1 LKRGLRLTVLWDD
14 DHYVEDSP
22 RRRLVTLTTYEH
34 RHLTAGWSYF
44 DASDQTSLA
53 VAKVDSRG
61 HSIWVI
67 PRLPHGTVLPSAPA
81 GQVRA
86 SLEGL
91 IRYDRI
97 DANLDNDSVKDRWI
111 LGVAYWPRVM
121 TSSVSSAF
129 LLNYEQV
136 RYRDFAPS
144 RPTEKRL
151 AVHTLIT
158 F

>member
-1 LKRGLRLTVLWDD
+1 MTLFWDN
-14 DHYVEDSP
+14 DHYVEDAE
-22 RRRLVTLTTYEH
+22 RRRLSTLISFEH
-34 RHLTAGWSYF
+34 RFLNAGWTF
-44 DASDQTSLA
+44 LDATDQTSQTTTE
-53 VAKVDSRG
+53 VDARG
-61 HSIWVI
+61 HSIWFV
-67 PRLPHGTVLPSAPA
+67 PRFPHGTVLPSAPA

-91 IRYDRI
+91 IRYDRLEP
-97 DANLDNDSVKDRWI
+97 NRDNDSVKDRWI

-129 LLNYEQV
+129 LVNYEQV
-136 RYRDFAPS
+136 RYRDFVPP
-144 RPTEKRL
+144 RPTEKRI